1 MSPTLLFGGILLGT
15 LALFALLFMVIAPA
29 APRVARSRRLAPGQE
44 HVSALTRFTQRTTD
58 ALDAAGAK
66 RRRRL
71 FGAEELELAGIKT
84 EPSGF
89 LILVIAGSAVLA
101 VLGALLGLSS
111 GSPLLLAII
120 FGLLGPVIAKLIVS
134 SRTSARQAK
143 FGEQIDDLVQ
153 MIAGSLRAGHGLN
166 RAIAAV
172 AAEAEEPASEELTR
186 VVNETRLGRP
196 LADALRTVAER
207 MKSPDFEWV
216 TQAIAISQETGGNL
230 AEVLDQVGSTIRERG
245 QIRRQVK
252 ALSAEGRLSAII
264 LVCLPVGVFLLLLVL
279 NPAYVGFF
287 FSNFMGIIALI
298 VALILLSIGTIWV
311 SRAVRVEF

>member
-1 MSPTLLFGGILLGT
+1 MNPALLLGGILLGM
-15 LALFALLFMVIAPA
+15 LALFALLFLVIAPA
-29 APRVARSRRLAPGQE
+29 PPRVARSRRLAPGQE
-44 HVSALTRFTQRTTD
+44 HVSALSRLTQRTTD

-66 RRRRL
+66 RRKRL

-89 LILVIAGSAVLA
+89 LILVTAGSAVLA

-111 GSPLLLAII
+111 GLSLLLAIL
-120 FGLLGPVIAKLIVS
+120 FAVLGPVIAKLIVS

-143 FGEQIDDLVQ
+143 FGEQIDDVVQ

-230 AEVLDQVGSTIRERG
+230 AEVLDQVGATIRERG
-245 QIRRQVK
+245 QIRRQVR
-252 ALSAEGRLSAII
+252 ALSAEGRLSAVI
-264 LVCLPVGVFLLLLVL
+264 LVLLPIGLFAFVALARPEYIGVFFT
-279 NPAYVGFF
+279 NPI
-287 FSNFMGIIALI
+287 GIIAII
-298 VALILLSIGTIWV
+298 VAAILLVVGTIWA
-311 SRAVRVEF
+311 SYAVKVEF